1 MTLDSIARGTRLAPD
16 EAVVWQGHPSWRLL
30 ARDVFHLRLL
40 VAYLAFL
47 VGLDAYQAWAKAI
60 PLEKALHDSVP
71 LAVIIAALFAN
82 VVGIAWL
89 SARNTRYTIT
99 TRRVILAYGIA
110 LPATLAIPHGRIKKI
125 EFALGTRHH
134 GDIALSLE
142 AGDHMPYLKLW
153 PHARPWRLA
162 HPQPMLRCVPQA
174 AIIAGLATRAVAATA
189 QERIAPIVAPARVL
203 AA

>member
-1 MTLDSIARGTRLAPD
+1 MTLDAIAKGTRLAPD
-16 EAVVWQGHPSWRLL
+16 EAVVWQGRPSWRLM

-60 PLEKALHDSVP
+60 PLGKALHDSVP
-71 LAVIIAALFAN
+71 LAVIIVALLTN

-89 SARNTRYTIT
+89 TARNTRYTIT

-110 LPATLAIPHGRIKKI
+110 LPATLAIPHARIKKI
-125 EFALGTRHH
+125 ELALGARHH
-134 GDIALSLE
+134 GDIALSLD

-153 PHARPWRLA
+153 PHARPWRLS

-174 AIIAGLATRAVAATA
+174 AVVAGLATRAVAATA
-189 QERIAPIVAPARVL
+189 QERVAAEVPPAQAK